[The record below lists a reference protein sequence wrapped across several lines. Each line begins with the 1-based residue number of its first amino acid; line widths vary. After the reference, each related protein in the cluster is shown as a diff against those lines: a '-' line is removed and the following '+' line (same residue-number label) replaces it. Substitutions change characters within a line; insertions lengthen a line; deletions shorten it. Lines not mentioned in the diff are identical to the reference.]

1 MIETTL
7 VILIFSLLLFG
18 LIESINHR
26 SVLNQ
31 LPIRIHVNGARGKS
45 SVTRLIAAGL
55 REGGIKTM
63 AKTTGSA
70 PRIINEH
77 GKDLIIHRLRSASIG
92 EQVKLLRSFARKKPE
107 AVVIE
112 CMAVQPQYQWVAE
125 QKMIQSTVSVI
136 TNVRPDH
143 LDEMGSTME
152 DIAYSLS
159 NTIPF
164 NGTLVTAETDV
175 LNPLEDVAKKRN
187 SQVHVVNGDTISDE
201 YLNKF
206 PFLEHA
212 DNVALALQVCK
223 DVGVSQE
230 DALNGM
236 LKTNPDPGALVIW
249 DLDFDKT
256 FHHFVSAFAAND
268 PKSTLQIWN
277 MLEHR
282 IEEKSTCIF
291 LNTRS
296 DRRYRTEQLVSLVFN
311 EIQPDLFIIR
321 GDDLPKNIYEQ
332 IDNHD
337 NMEVK
342 IFSNTSQPQDIFEY
356 LNSLDEQFIMGIG
369 NIVGWGEDFIS
380 QLKEFKINVC

>member
-1 MIETTL
+1 MIEATL
-7 VILIFSLLLFG
+7 IILISILLVLG
-18 LIESINHR
+18 GIEYYNHTF
-26 SVLNQ
+26 VLSQ

-55 REGGIKTM
+55 REGGLKTM

-70 PRIINEH
+70 PRIINEF

-92 EQVKLLRSFARKKPE
+92 EQVKLLRSFAKKKPD

-125 QKMIQSTVSVI
+125 QKMIQSTVNVI

-152 DIAYSLS
+152 EIALSLS

-164 NGTLVTAETDV
+164 NGTLVTAERDV
-175 LNPLEDVAKKRN
+175 LEPLERVAKSRN
-187 SQVHVVNGDTISDE
+187 SNVNVVDANSISKD
-201 YLNKF
+201 YMDKF

-212 DNVALALQVCK
+212 ENVALALQVCK
-223 DVGVSQE
+223 DVGVAE
-230 DALNGM
+230 DLALSGM

-249 DLDFDKT
+249 DLNFEGRR
-256 FHHFVSAFAAND
+256 HHFVNAFAAND

-282 IEEKSTCIF
+282 FGDSSTCIF
-291 LNTRS
+291 LNTRT
-296 DRRYRTEQLVSLVFN
+296 DRRYRTNQLINLVCN

-321 GDDLPKNIYEQ
+321 GDDLPKELHEL
-332 IDNHD
+332 IDNHES
-337 NMEVK
+337 MK
-342 IFSNTSQPQDIFEY
+342 IKLFPDKTNPSQLFNFFASIEP
-356 LNSLDEQFIMGIG
+356 QFIMGVG
-369 NIVGWGEDFIS
+369 NIVGWGENFVSD
-380 QLKEFKINVC
+380 LKEYRI

>member
-1 MIETTL
+1 MIEATL
-7 VILIFSLLLFG
+7 IILILTLLVLG
-18 LIESINHR
+18 VIEYYNHTF
-26 SVLNQ
+26 VLSQ

-55 REGGIKTM
+55 RGGGLKTI

-70 PRIINEH
+70 PRIIDEF

-92 EQVKLLRSFARKKPE
+92 EQVKLLRSFAKKEPD

-152 DIAYSLS
+152 DIALSLS

-164 NGTLVTAETDV
+164 NGTLVTAEKDV
-175 LNPLEDVAKKRN
+175 LEPLERVAISRN
-187 SQVHVVNGDTISDE
+187 SDVQLVDSESISKKYMD
-201 YLNKF
+201 KF
-206 PFLEHA
+206 PFLEHSE
-212 DNVALALQVCK
+212 NVALALQVCK
-223 DVGVSQE
+223 DAGVSE
-230 DALNGM
+230 ESALSGM

-249 DLDFDKT
+249 DLDFKGT
-256 FHHFVSAFAAND
+256 LHYFVNAFAAND

-282 IEEKSTCIF
+282 IGDRSTCIF

-296 DRRYRTEQLVSLVFN
+296 DRRYRTKQLLNLVFN
-311 EIQPDLFIIR
+311 EIQPDLFIVR
-321 GDDLPKNIYEQ
+321 GDDLPKELHEL
-332 IDNHD
+332 IDNHE
-337 NMEVK
+337 NMEMK
-342 IFSNTSQPQDIFEY
+342 IFSENTKPNEIFNYFSTIE
-356 LNSLDEQFIMGIG
+356 SQFIMGIG
-369 NIVGWGEDFIS
+369 NIVGWGESFVS
-380 QLKEFKINVC
+380 ELKEYRI